1 MTQIRGFAIRGLLHY
16 AKSKGLSPTHLVT
29 ELPATASP
37 VFARQIF
44 HSELYPYE
52 GFVELVH
59 LLERRLGA
67 PLGIDAGTFAH
78 ELGRAAAREDIK
90 GIFQVAALLSS
101 PEKAVHR
108 APTYWARYCD
118 TGTMVEQEIRPGYFR
133 MALEGFPGIDPLHC
147 RLIEGWNEGGIDSV
161 WGTKNVQVKQV
172 ECVHRSGTRCVF
184 EGKWEG

>member
-16 AKSKGLSPTHLVT
+16 AKSKGLSPTHLVA
-29 ELPATASP
+29 ELPEPARS

-67 PLGIDAGTFAH
+67 PFGTDADTFAR
-78 ELGRAAAREDIK
+78 EVGRAAALEDIK
-90 GIFQVAALLSS
+90 GIFQVAVLLTS

-108 APTYWARYCD
+108 GQNYWSRYCD
-118 TGTMVEQEIRPGYFR
+118 TGTMVEEEVRPGYSR
-133 MALEGFPGIDPLHC
+133 TALEGFPHIDRLHC
-147 RLIEGWNEGGIDSV
+147 KLIEGWHEAGIGST
-161 WGTKNVQVKQV
+161 WGAKNVQVTQL
-172 ECVHRSGTRCVF
+172 ECVHKGGKRCVF
-184 EGKWEG
+184 EGHWD